1 MTPGVLLELSA
12 DELVSASERLVD
24 VATEFRSSAMLLNL
38 DTPAD
43 KLLHLT
49 RGLEADVA
57 RLVLAAVS
65 AARASE
71 RVAVLAVLQPAES
84 KAKGAKK

>member
-1 MTPGVLLELSA
+1 MTPGVLLEQSA

-24 VATEFRSSAMLLNL
+24 VATEFRASALLMNA
-38 DTPAD
+38 DTPSD

-49 RGLEADVA
+49 RGIEADVT

-71 RVAVLAVLQPAES
+71 RVAVLAVLRPAE
-84 KAKGAKK
+84 KKGK